1 MGRTWLCPSPGKAST
16 KLHETLALSLSVI
29 CGYHGLRVSTG
40 WGPQE
45 ESVSKGAIGCVLQIG
60 SWRSVLMLLD
70 SSRGLE
76 MASSEGQLL
85 PV

>member
-16 KLHETLALSLSVI
+16 KLHETLALSQCHLWVPWTQSE
-29 CGYHGLRVSTG
+29 HGLGSPR
-40 WGPQE
+40 